1 MERRITEIYET
12 KKQEEG
18 SSGLNFQKSV
28 SAYVSRE
35 NVWIEQSLEL
45 PAIDGKQL
53 PLEDSTASLASFL
66 NL

>member
-1 MERRITEIYET
+1 MERRITETSET
-12 KKQEEG
+12 KKKGEG